1 MPEAMQILSNTLLE
15 NKMLAI
21 ILGILKVICIIL
33 LILILLVL
41 FILAIVLF
49 VPIRYNGNGLID
61 KSRKEA
67 TVKVTW
73 LLHALSVRLDYKHPD
88 KPIVLI
94 KLLGIDI
101 NKFKKK
107 PKPPKPPKEKKD
119 KKEKLHP
126 SINLALLN
134 YYDEPTPPKPVK
146 PKEPPLNEEHK
157 KIVED
162 YMEEKAKPKENL
174 REKLNKIVNKITSVY
189 NKVNDI
195 LANIQYYLELL
206 QEEGTKALLGTTLD
220 ALIRILKKI
229 RPRKLIIN
237 AEIGFDTP
245 DTTGKLYG
253 LFWAFKPALGEDVN
267 ITPNFEEKVL
277 EGNFYFKGRITIFTI
292 LINGLRI
299 VLNKNFKPFLKKIK
313 NGGLNNGREAK

>member
-21 ILGILKVICIIL
+21 ILGILKVIGIIL

>member
-21 ILGILKVICIIL
+21 ILGILKVIGIIL
-33 LILILLVL
+33 LVLILLVL

-49 VPIRYNGNGLID
+49 VPIRYTGNGLID

-73 LLHALSVRLDYKHPD
+73 LLHALSIRMDYKHPE

-162 YMEEKAKPKENL
+162 YMEEKAKPKEKL

-189 NKVNDI
+189 NKVKDI

-220 ALIRILKKI
+220 ALIKILKKI

-253 LFWAFKPALGEDVN
+253 LFWTFKPALGEDVN
-267 ITPNFEEKVL
+267 ITPNFEEKII
-277 EGNFYFKGRITIFTI
+277 EGDFYFKGRITIFII
-292 LINGLRI
+292 LLNGLRI

-313 NGGLNNGREAK
+313 NGGLNNGREGK

>member
-1 MPEAMQILSNTLLE
+1 
-15 NKMLAI
+15 
-21 ILGILKVICIIL
+21 
-33 LILILLVL
+33 VL

>member
-21 ILGILKVICIIL
+21 ILGILKVIGIIL

-73 LLHALSVRLDYKHPD
+73 LLHALSVRQDYKHPD

-174 REKLNKIVNKITSVY
+174 REKLNKITSVY

-195 LANIQYYLELL
+195 LANIQYYLEFL
-206 QEEGTKALLGTTLD
+206 QEEGTKALLETTLD
-220 ALIRILKKI
+220 ALIRLLKKI

-313 NGGLNNGREAK
+313 NGGLNNGREGK

>member
-1 MPEAMQILSNTLLE
+1 
-15 NKMLAI
+15 
-21 ILGILKVICIIL
+21 
-33 LILILLVL
+33 
-41 FILAIVLF
+41 
-49 VPIRYNGNGLID
+49 
-61 KSRKEA
+61 
-67 TVKVTW
+67 
-73 LLHALSVRLDYKHPD
+73 
-88 KPIVLI
+88 
-94 KLLGIDI
+94 
-101 NKFKKK
+101 
-107 PKPPKPPKEKKD
+107 
-119 KKEKLHP
+119 
-126 SINLALLN
+126 
-134 YYDEPTPPKPVK
+134 
-146 PKEPPLNEEHK
+146 
-157 KIVED
+157 
-162 YMEEKAKPKENL
+162 MEEKAKPKENL